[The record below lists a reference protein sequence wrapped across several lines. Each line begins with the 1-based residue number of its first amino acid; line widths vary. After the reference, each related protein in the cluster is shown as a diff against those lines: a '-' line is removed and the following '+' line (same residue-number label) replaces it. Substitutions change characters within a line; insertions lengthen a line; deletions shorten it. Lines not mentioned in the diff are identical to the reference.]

1 MPVNILK
8 TKQNKTKERGIF
20 NWNVLGLAAVMRL
33 RSWPRACVKH
43 GKLARHKTQHMLT
56 CVGP

>member
-20 NWNVLGLAAVMRL
+20 NWNVLGLAPVMGAEVMAKGMCEAWKV
-33 RSWPRACVKH
+33 SQA
-43 GKLARHKTQHMLT
+43 
-56 CVGP
+56 